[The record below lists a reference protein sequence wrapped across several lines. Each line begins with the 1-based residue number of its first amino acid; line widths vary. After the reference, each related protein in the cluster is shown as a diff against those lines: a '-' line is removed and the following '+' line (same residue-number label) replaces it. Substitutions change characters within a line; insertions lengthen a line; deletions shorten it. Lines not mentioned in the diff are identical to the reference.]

1 MWEELYHYPLFEGCS
16 RESIETLFRESANR
30 LSAYKEG
37 ELVAMQGDECRS
49 LYLLMEGEVHT
60 FMTSDDGKEVL
71 VERMRAPE
79 VLAPAFL
86 YGSENH
92 FPVSI
97 KAVSDCRVWV
107 LSKVSFFHAMQE
119 QEALLRNF
127 LQLVSDRSLFLSR
140 KFKEFALHNLTTR
153 VVGYLKQHHT
163 IQNLQE
169 VAFILGVARPS
180 LSRALAMLVSQGTV
194 VKQEN
199 GYVLGTGV

>member
-107 LSKVSFFHAMQE
+107 LSKVSFFHAMQD

-163 IQNLQE
+163 SQNLQE